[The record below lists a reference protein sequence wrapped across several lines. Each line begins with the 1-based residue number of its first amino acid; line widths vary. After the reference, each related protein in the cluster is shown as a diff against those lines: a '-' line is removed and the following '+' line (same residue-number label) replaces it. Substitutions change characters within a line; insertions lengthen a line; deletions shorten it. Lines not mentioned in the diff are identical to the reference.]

1 MLKRFGSFVC
11 LCALFLQPAA
21 LVGAQNPTSPTQ
33 AGSPATAQTQT
44 VPNEQDANI
53 LPEGTEMQLALREP
67 VSSKLSEVGD
77 EVLAV
82 VRKNVVV
89 DGRTVLR
96 EGTEIIGRVTLAQ
109 PAGRMLKG
117 GQLHLTFERV
127 RLDGGERRLS
137 GVIKSASDFA
147 RDEKIKSDGEG
158 TLKGGKDG
166 GKVLQNVSTA
176 VGLASV
182 GATVILLASVLRNN
196 SNGGLNGIGGG
207 TVGAYAGV
215 IGGSVVAALLFSKG
229 KEVRLD
235 QNAVIRLKLEKPLRI
250 S

>member
-1 MLKRFGSFVC
+1 MLKRFGSC
-11 LCALFLQPAA
+11 LCLFALLSPSAS
-21 LVGAQNPTSPTQ
+21 LVWAQNPPPTTASRNEAAATQTLPPTQ
-33 AGSPATAQTQT
+33 D
-44 VPNEQDANI
+44 ENI
-53 LPEGTEMQLALREP
+53 LPEGTEIQLALREP
-67 VSSKLSEVGD
+67 VSSKLSEAGD

-109 PAGRMLKG
+109 PAGRLLKG

-127 RLDGGERRLS
+127 RLDGGERRLNTM
-137 GVIKSASDFA
+137 IKSASDFS
-147 RDEKIKSDGEG
+147 RDEKLKSDGEG

-166 GKVLQNVSTA
+166 GQVLQNVGTV
-176 VGLASV
+176 VGLASA
-182 GATVILLASVLRNN
+182 GATVVFLS
-196 SNGGLNGIGGG
+196 GGLRGGGIGAG
-207 TVGAYAGV
+207 TAGASIGI
-215 IGGSVVAALLFSKG
+215 IGGAVIAALLFSKG

-235 QNAVIRLKLEKPLRI
+235 QNAIIRLKLEKPLRL